1 MEVRKTLPISKTCF
15 VCGKE
20 NPAGLRAKFYIENGA
35 VKMPLTVRP
44 EHCGYPNVVHGGVV
58 TAALDECMAWA
69 ASRAIGRMCVT
80 GDLTVRFLQRV
91 PADKPLTA
99 SAEVAKAYRLL
110 AHTTAA
116 LTGEDGTLYARA
128 HGRFAPISVEET
140 LWIDDGLLYD
150 ENAER
155 NFDHLREKDG

>member
-15 VCGKE
+15 VCGE
-20 NPAGLRAKFYIENGA
+20 DNPAGLHARFFVENGA

-58 TAALDECMAWA
+58 IAALDECMAWA

-91 PADKPLTA
+91 PANKALTV

-116 LTGEDGTLYARA
+116 LTDGEGAVYARA
-128 HGRFAPISVEET
+128 KGRFAPISAEET

-150 ENAER
+150 EGTER
-155 NFDHLREKDG
+155 VFDHLRDNEG